1 MAAAAHQTCPARTP
15 PQKSQGPF
23 TVRPRDHLLSPL
35 GLCPPIKSVS
45 IFLVLA
51 DGYPDIKMNVK
62 FVQDTSK
69 FWYKPDI
76 SREQGET
83 RTNPS
88 RQVCS
93 QEWNDRSMRL
103 SFFVFL
109 SLWCPLQTPSSVSW
123 LHSISAI
130 NLLKDREPGA
140 FIIRDSHSFRGAY
153 GLAMKVACP
162 PPTVPHNKKGLH
174 L

>member
-1 MAAAAHQTCPARTP
+1 M
-15 PQKSQGPF
+15 
-23 TVRPRDHLLSPL
+23 VRCRDHLLSPL
-35 GLCPPIKSVS
+35 GPCPPVKSVPVS
-45 IFLVLA
+45 LVLT
-51 DGYPDIKMNVK
+51 DGYPDVKMNVK

-83 RTNPS
+83 RTSPS
-88 RQVCS
+88 RQICS
-93 QEWNDRSMRL
+93 QEWDDSGS

-109 SLWCPLQTPSSVSW
+109 SRFCPLQTSLSLSRLLP
-123 LHSISAI
+123 LSAI

-162 PPTVPHNKKGLH
+162 PPTVPQNKKGLH
-174 L
+174 LEICCPTFTNS

>member
-1 MAAAAHQTCPARTP
+1 M
-15 PQKSQGPF
+15 
-23 TVRPRDHLLSPL
+23 VRRRDHLLTPL
-35 GLCPPIKSVS
+35 GLRPPIKSVPVS
-45 IFLVLA
+45 LVPT

-83 RTNPS
+83 RNQS
-88 RQVCS
+88 VHKSGMIAVCA
-93 QEWNDRSMRL
+93 RL
-103 SFFVFL
+103 SFVFL
-109 SLWCPLQTPSSVSW
+109 SLSCPLQTSSS
-123 LHSISAI
+123 LSCLLPLSAI

-162 PPTVPHNKKGLH
+162 PPTVPQNKKGLQ